1 MKSRLPG
8 LKQLKCLFFE
18 EAKDHFFSLKCGN
31 LMDVEPFYMLR
42 NCIFQS
48 IMETSKREQNK
59 SKANIIF
66 PSSS

>member
-18 EAKDHFFSLKCGN
+18 EAKDHFFPLKCGN
-31 LMDVEPFYMLR
+31 LMDFEPIYMLR

-48 IMETSKREQNK
+48 IMETSKREQN

-66 PSSS
+66 LSSS